1 MAGHCAALSPIAA
14 IVPNTT
20 TTRWSVDQDVD
31 DQGHKEEH
39 VDEASLKP
47 EDGFKNNV
55 GKLPYF
61 LTNLLH
67 WDCGKHVRIFEI
79 SRAVSTVAE
88 AVPLIH
94 SIFNCF

>member
-1 MAGHCAALSPIAA
+1 MSLTLTLFQTVANHCALSPIAA
-14 IVPNTT
+14 NT

-47 EDGFKNNV
+47 EDGFKSNV

-61 LTNLLH
+61 
-67 WDCGKHVRIFEI
+67 
-79 SRAVSTVAE
+79 
-88 AVPLIH
+88 
-94 SIFNCF
+94 